1 MLAVVR
7 KQASLHYWR
16 QSRIT
21 ALVARSRQYSR
32 EWNEWKRS
40 EERTLFLQRNERML
54 VRLHVSFHV
63 TYNINRAFIST
74 GVTVVIGLAAIKG
87 AKS

>member
-1 MLAVVR
+1 MLAVAR

-21 ALVARSRQYSR
+21 LLVARARQSSR

-54 VRLHVSFHV
+54 VIHY
-63 TYNINRAFIST
+63 T
-74 GVTVVIGLAAIKG
+74 
-87 AKS
+87 